1 MKGKAMLKV
10 EKASRLFG
18 GLTAVSDLDLEVAP
32 SEILGLIGP
41 NGAGKTTFFNVISGF
56 LRPTSGTII
65 FDGQDITGLK
75 AHRIARL
82 GMARIF
88 QASVLFMKISVM
100 ENVFTGYHAAYR
112 TTVWKRLLRT
122 PSALLEEEGFRR
134 RAVEILEFMGLAD
147 LKGEIAENLSH
158 GHQRILAVCLA
169 LATGPK
175 LLLLDEPVTGMNP
188 REIQA
193 MMALIRQIR
202 DKGVTIIMVEHD
214 MKAVMSLCDRVVVLN
229 YGRKIAEGLPE
240 EIRSNK
246 EVIEAYLGREGG
258 QPVVA

>member
-1 MKGKAMLKV
+1 MLKV
-10 EKASRLFG
+10 EGVSRYFG
-18 GLTAVSDLDLEVAP
+18 GLTAINNLDLTVDR

-56 LRPTSGTII
+56 LRPTAGKIV
-65 FDGQDITGLK
+65 FDGHDVTGLK
-75 AHRIARL
+75 ANRIARL

-88 QASVLFMKISVM
+88 QASVLFMKISVID
-100 ENVFTGYHAAYR
+100 NVFTGYHMAYG
-112 TTVWKRLLRT
+112 TSLWKRLLRT
-122 PSALLEEEGFRR
+122 PSALREEEDFRR
-134 RAVEILEFMGLAD
+134 QADEVLRFMGLTD
-147 LKGEIAENLSH
+147 LKDEIAENLSH

-169 LATGPK
+169 LATKPK

-188 REIQA
+188 VEIQT
-193 MMALIRQIR
+193 MMGLIRQIR
-202 DKGVTIIMVEHD
+202 ERGVTIVMVEHD

-240 EIRSNK
+240 EIRTNK

-258 QPVVA
+258 RR